1 MSSGN
6 EANITDDSSSW
17 KGHVT
22 GEGVTMDTNV
32 MSLQGG
38 GHVTLGKFDKYC
50 PGNPSLCLNDF
61 SVSFWM
67 KHGGRFKYKI

>member
-1 MSSGN
+1 M
-6 EANITDDSSSW
+6 
-17 KGHVT
+17 T

-67 KHGGRFKYKI
+67 KHGGRFKY